1 MKFYFEFSITKLHCA
16 NFTSSIL
23 TIIVYLQSIIN
34 CRVKKRIMKIS
45 PITSIAGYIL
55 LFFALIFLIS
65 GILLNVYFNKKVIEN
80 IQGQI
85 TDATQGK
92 YALTIEGLTIN
103 LFTNTI
109 TVQNLVIAP
118 VKIESTLKAQYIFKA
133 KALKIIDFSILY
145 FIKDRALLID
155 RIEFEEPQISI
166 FQGYEKIPMKKK
178 NIPENN
184 FSIYNTI
191 SKNLNSLSINSIDIM
206 NSKFNIYK
214 NGIDTLPVF
223 STNDNSISVKKFSV
237 NSETDQQNRL
247 FFAEKFEI
255 VLNKFS
261 YHLAN
266 GLYSMHGKSLYA
278 SYLDS
283 ILIVDSL
290 RLVPN
295 FTKKKF
301 ADEAE
306 QQISRVEFISSKVKC
321 KTMDVKSFFENNW
334 LVIHKIEI
342 AGCSI
347 DVYRDNKLPLKR
359 IIRPSL
365 QSIVK
370 NLPFFV
376 SVDSIEMN
384 DGELSFEVL
393 NPDANS
399 TGKLTVNKMNTIITG
414 VQNDTSSFSDDQS
427 IKAVISGY
435 IFNKG
440 RFRQNFTFPLKAT
453 KEFFYSSGKITAMPM
468 ALFNPI
474 IEPAKHILIKSGQL
488 DSVNFSF
495 VANENSSEGTMKFMY
510 HDLKVEVMN
519 KKIAN
524 NGFKEKLQ
532 TIAVNNLI
540 VKNNNPG
547 KNGVIRISKIYAQ
560 HNPYRFFVF
569 YSMQSVLSGI
579 SPAIEGERKAKWM
592 QKKK

>member
-1 MKFYFEFSITKLHCA
+1 MRISKVKQ
-16 NFTSSIL
+16 IL
-23 TIIVYLQSIIN
+23 
-34 CRVKKRIMKIS
+34 
-45 PITSIAGYIL
+45 GYVL
-55 LFFALIFLIS
+55 LFFIGLFIIV
-65 GILLNVYFNKKVIEN
+65 GVLLNVYFNKKLIEN
-80 IQGQI
+80 LKERISESSHGRYVLSVDRLSI
-85 TDATQGK
+85 NI
-92 YALTIEGLTIN
+92 LTY
-103 LFTNTI
+103 TI
-109 TVQNLVIAP
+109 TVDNLIIAP
-118 VKIESTLKAQYIFKA
+118 SKLATSPKAQYVFKA
-133 KALKIIDFSILY
+133 KVLRVIDFSIMPYL
-145 FIKDRALLID
+145 KGRDLLIN
-155 RIEFEEPQISI
+155 RVEFEEPQISI
-166 FQGYEKIPMKKK
+166 FQGANRMPVKEKTNPDD
-178 NIPENN
+178 N
-184 FSIYNTI
+184 FSIYTAF
-191 SKNLNSLSINSIDIM
+191 SKKLNSISIDHIDIM

-214 NGIDTLPVF
+214 NGIDTLPFF
-223 STNDNSISVKKFSV
+223 STNDNSISVKKFNV

-301 ADEAE
+301 ANEAE

-334 LVIHKIEI
+334 LIIHKIEI

-347 DVYRDNKLPLKR
+347 DVYRDNTLPLKR

-365 QSIVK
+365 QRIVK
-370 NLPFFV
+370 NIPFFV

-393 NPDANS
+393 NPEANS
-399 TGKLTVNKMNTIITG
+399 TGKLTANKMNAIITG
-414 VQNDTSSFSDDQS
+414 VQNDTSSFSDDQR
-427 IKAVISGY
+427 IKAVIDGY
-435 IFNKG
+435 IFNQG
-440 RFRQNFTFPLKAT
+440 RFRQNFTFPLKST

-510 HDLKVEVMN
+510 HDLKIEVMN
-519 KKIAN
+519 KKVAK

-532 TIAVNNLI
+532 TIAANNLI
-540 VKNNNPG
+540 VKNNNPN
-547 KNGVIRISKIYAQ
+547 KDGVIRISKIYAKR
-560 HNPYRFFVF
+560 NPYRFFVF
-569 YSMQSVLSGI
+569 YSMQSILSGI
-579 SPAIEGERKAKWM
+579 EPAIEGEKKAKWM